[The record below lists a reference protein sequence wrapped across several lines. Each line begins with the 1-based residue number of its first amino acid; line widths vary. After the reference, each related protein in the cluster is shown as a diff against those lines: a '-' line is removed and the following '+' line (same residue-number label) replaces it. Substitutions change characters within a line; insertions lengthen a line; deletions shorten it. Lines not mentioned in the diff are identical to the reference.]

1 MRDWKGGVSSICR
14 SVLFVLLLIATAFL
28 TPAHAQAI
36 NWERYCAPEGRN
48 ILLFLDVTTPY
59 DAQDKTILVD
69 GLQRIVSDLKGGDRI
84 IIRTITDSAAHSE
97 RLIDKCMPYCPPKGF
112 WEDLLSDC
120 TGGLILNHKRILI
133 AEIRDKARARLDNF
147 TELEFSDIVTTISL
161 VSREELS
168 SKKATEV
175 FLFSDLIENSPFM
188 PGGEFLMLPNADL
201 LKRVAENQLLPQLQ
215 GAKVHVFGVGRSG
228 TADRAALPI
237 ERLNKIL
244 EFWNSLLKEGGSA
257 GVDINQNLAVQP
269 N

>member
-1 MRDWKGGVSSICR
+1 MIDVEGRVVRIFLP
-14 SVLFVLLLIATAFL
+14 VLCALLFL
-28 TPAHAQAI
+28 AAACQRPAEAQSI

-97 RLIDKCMPYCPPKGF
+97 RLVDKCMPYCPPKGF

-133 AEIRDKARARLDNF
+133 AEIRNKARARLDNF
-147 TELEFSDIVTTISL
+147 RELEFSDIVATIAL

-168 SKKATEV
+168 GKKETEV

-201 LKRVAENQLLPQLQ
+201 LERVGENQLLPELK

-228 TADRAALPI
+228 AAERSALPI

-244 EFWNSLLKEGGSA
+244 EFWNSLFRDGGSQS
-257 GVDINQNLAVQP
+257 VDINQNLAVQS

>member
-1 MRDWKGGVSSICR
+1 MIDVEVRVSRACW
-14 SVLFVLLLIATAFL
+14 SVLFVLLFIAAAFL
-28 TPAHAQAI
+28 TPAQAQSI

-69 GLQRIVSDLKGGDRI
+69 GLQRIVSGLKGGDRI
-84 IIRTITDSAAHSE
+84 IIRTIGDSAAHSD
-97 RLIDKCMPYCPPKGF
+97 RLVDKCMPYCPPKGF

-120 TGGLILNHKRILI
+120 TGGLVLNHKRILI

-147 TELEFSDIVTTISL
+147 RELEFSDIITTISL

-168 SKKATEV
+168 GKKETEV

-188 PGGEFLMLPNADL
+188 PGGEFLMLPNVDL
-201 LKRVAENQLLPQLQ
+201 LKRVGENQLLPQLQ
-215 GAKVHVFGVGRSG
+215 GAKIHVFGVGRGG
-228 TADRAALPI
+228 TADRTALPI

-244 EFWNSLLKEGGSA
+244 EFWNSLFRDGGSQS
-257 GVDINQNLAVQP
+257 VDINQNLAVQEP
-269 N
+269 